1 MTMKERMT
9 QGKLYRV
16 NDALMED
23 LMRARRLLRLFNS
36 TSEEQGEYRAQLLRE
51 LFGSIGED
59 VYIEPTFR
67 CDYGCNITV
76 GNRFFANY
84 DCIILDVCPVTI
96 GNNVMLG
103 PRVGIYTPLHP
114 LDAVVRSTLV
124 EYGKPI
130 EIGDDVWIGG
140 NAVVNGGV
148 KIGSGTVIGSGSVVT
163 RSIPSGVLAAG
174 NPCRVLREITE
185 EDAVYWKQQKVEFDQ
200 YINSLDME
208 HTMD

>member
-84 DCIILDVCPVTI
+84 DCI
-96 GNNVMLG
+96 
-103 PRVGIYTPLHP
+103 VGIYTPLHP